1 MEKLITV
8 LYTYIPLVYK
18 ISFCQGLH
26 ISRILATG
34 LSGANPPKKN
44 PYYSLWKYVE
54 VI

>member
-34 LSGANPPKKN
+34 LSGANPPKKK
-44 PYYSLWKYVE
+44 SLL
-54 VI
+54 